1 MKILFLLFLF
11 SSWACADVY
20 KSTDASGN
28 VIFSDHP
35 SKGATKLQVPP
46 APPLPKETPVMP
58 SAEPERKP
66 ASNTVEE
73 RLKALQRELE
83 VEKGRLEQAKAELG
97 KAQEVISSTERNSQE
112 DIDRTAAIEDEIARH
127 EKAIEDI
134 RRRISDLK

>member
-1 MKILFLLFLF
+1 
-11 SSWACADVY
+11 
-20 KSTDASGN
+20 
-28 VIFSDHP
+28 
-35 SKGATKLQVPP
+35 
-46 APPLPKETPVMP
+46 MP

>member
-1 MKILFLLFLF
+1 
-11 SSWACADVY
+11 
-20 KSTDASGN
+20 
-28 VIFSDHP
+28 
-35 SKGATKLQVPP
+35 
-46 APPLPKETPVMP
+46 MP

-83 VEKGRLEQAKAELG
+83 VEKGRLEQAKAELR